1 MRIAVGLCALSAI
14 LGIAHADETGWLSVS
29 TGRYPDADPPVT
41 FSPTENVVWAA
52 PMPDWSNASPVVIG
66 DRIFVCAEPDIL
78 IAVEKKTGKVL
89 WQKANPVR
97 EASNAEAGNALGAAK
112 AHRENGYTSATPVSD
127 GKRVFAV
134 FGNGVVAAYDI
145 DGKRLWSRFVE
156 KPLHKWG
163 HGASPVLVG
172 GKLLVQ
178 FEELQALDPTDGSK
192 VWSQSLERW
201 ANQRD
206 KRWGTCTPTRIGGTD
221 VVVTVSG
228 HVIRVSDG
236 LVLFRDLARITYAT
250 PLVHDGVV
258 YFFDQ
263 KGGRAVRLPATLDGQ
278 PEVLWN
284 AKTVK
289 DRHYG
294 TPLLHDGVIYAITRR
309 GHFSAFDARDGTE
322 IYQEKLLLAKTEKQ
336 PNAAYASITLAGKL
350 LYFAGMDGSIVVV
363 KPGRKYEQVARNKVE
378 TSLRS
383 TPVFEGTRMYVR
395 APGHLYCFGR

>member
-1 MRIAVGLCALSAI
+1 MRNAVGLCVLSAI

-89 WQKANPVR
+89 WQKANPVS
-97 EASNAEAGNALGAAK
+97 EASDAEAGNALGAAK
-112 AHRENGYTSATPVSD
+112 THRENGYTSATPVSD
-127 GKRVFAV
+127 GRRVFAV

-163 HGASPVLVG
+163 HCASPVLVG

-178 FEELQALDPTDGSK
+178 FEKLQALDPTDGSR
-192 VWSQSLERW
+192 VWSQSLEMW
-201 ANQRD
+201 ANQRE
-206 KRWGTCTPTRIGGTD
+206 KRWGTCTPTRIGETD

-228 HVIRVSDG
+228 KVIRVSDG
-236 LVLFRDLARITYAT
+236 MVLFRDLARITYAT
-250 PLVHDGVV
+250 PLIHDGVV

-263 KGGRAVRLPATLDGQ
+263 TGGRAVRLPATPDGQ

-289 DRHYG
+289 ERHYG

-309 GHFSAFDARDGTE
+309 GHFSAFDAKGGTE

-378 TSLRS
+378 TGLRS

-395 APGHLYCFGR
+395 APEHLYCFGR